1 MNLDLLFSQAS
12 LWLLLKIGFLIAYL
26 LYVLFAVVIMAQ
38 VKQMTKT
45 IDAGMNGTLL
55 TLSKFHMLL
64 AIGLLVLA
72 LVVL

>member
-1 MNLDLLFSQAS
+1 MNLDLLFSQQS
-12 LWLLLKIGFLIAYL
+12 LWLLLKIGFLMAYL
-26 LYVLFAVVIMAQ
+26 LYVLFAVVMMAQ

-45 IDAGMNGTLL
+45 IDAGMNRTLL